1 MKFRFRRRRRK
12 SNKLTRALL
21 SLAEQ
26 AKAHESMVEEMV
38 KVWSRESAGLRFA
51 SNVKSLVDVE
61 QLETAEQWRQLATD
75 LDSAA
80 AFARATADSPEKQ
93 SVDTIRSSD
102 WTCGAGATP
111 PGQVNENHV

>member
-26 AKAHESMVEEMV
+26 AKAHESMAEEMV
-38 KVWSRESAGLRFA
+38 KVWSKESAGLRFA

-80 AFARATADSPEKQ
+80 AFARATADSPAKQ
-93 SVDTIRSSD
+93 SADTIRSSD

-111 PGQVNENHV
+111 PGPVNENHV